1 MKAAP
6 NIRPGSARGFLSRSI
21 RVIAIAF
28 VVLWNHAISRKRPS
42 ARDCRLNALPLNLD
56 EALRSVGEVIGVA
69 DVEQILDSVFSQFC
83 IGKMS
88 DHLKF
93 RKHVCLALKALCH
106 RKPGASPQ
114 ESLSAKAPALK
125 ARFKSRHWFSIPNIT
140 FVEIHAMP
148 AQ

>member
-1 MKAAP
+1 
-6 NIRPGSARGFLSRSI
+6 
-21 RVIAIAF
+21 
-28 VVLWNHAISRKRPS
+28 
-42 ARDCRLNALPLNLD
+42 
-56 EALRSVGEVIGVA
+56 
-69 DVEQILDSVFSQFC
+69 
-83 IGKMS
+83 MS
-88 DHLKF
+88 DHLKFRKHVCLALKALCHQMSDYLKF

-148 AQ
+148 AQYLPVFLLKRPRAMVLLLLMCVSQYGIELTR